1 MSDPGLTDEQIQL
14 LMDFTNGKIGLEQ
27 IESEDDRRRRMM
39 GGDAVIVKEPD
50 YMAILRARLQAQ
62 DNRIAALESL
72 LAALDSKNLLGWRQ

>member
-14 LMDFTNGKIGLEQ
+14 LMDFANGKIGLEQ

>member
-14 LMDFTNGKIGLEQ
+14 LMDFANGKIGLEQ
-27 IESEDDRRRRMM
+27 IEPEDDRRRRMM